1 MPDRDPTPPKW
12 GPAVDPPPWGP
23 CGPDPIP
30 FPWHQWWRRIPFHP
44 GDPIPFPLEILEK
57 IRVEDI
63 FALRQAGLDAA
74 EEFFKAQMKIEK
86 VFLTKQLEILGKYK

>member
-1 MPDRDPTPPKW
+1 M
-12 GPAVDPPPWGP
+12 
-23 CGPDPIP
+23 
-30 FPWHQWWRRIPFHP
+30 
-44 GDPIPFPLEILEK
+44 EK